1 MLRINIFIA
10 LIDLL
15 FIAGSFYVI
24 KISKGFLPFIVAG
37 WISAG
42 FWVINLIY
50 DFVKILTM

>member
-15 FIAGSFYVI
+15 FIVSSFYVI
-24 KISKGFLPFIVAG
+24 KISKGFFPFAIAG
-37 WISAG
+37 WISVG

-50 DFVKILTM
+50 DFVKILTL